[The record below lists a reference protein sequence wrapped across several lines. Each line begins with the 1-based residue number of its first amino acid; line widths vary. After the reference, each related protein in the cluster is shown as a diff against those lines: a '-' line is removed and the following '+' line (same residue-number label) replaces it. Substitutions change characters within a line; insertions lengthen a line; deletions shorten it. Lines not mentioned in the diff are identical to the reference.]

1 MTYEGWIIVTGV
13 LVGASC
19 SIIGV
24 LLVLRQMAMIS
35 DAISHTVIL
44 GLVSAFLLTSTLDS
58 FTMLI
63 GAAVA
68 GLLTTIVIQLLQNSG
83 VQPDAAIGVTFTAFF
98 ALGVFLISRYA
109 GNVHLDV
116 NHALMGDIAFVPFQ
130 TVSVFGVSMPQAF
143 LFVSVVLFLN
153 VILAVLFYKEWKVS
167 TFDPGLAVALGVPV
181 AFLHYLLMTM
191 TSVTAVSSF
200 DSVGA
205 VLVVAFMIVPA
216 ASAYLWT
223 RSFPYMFVL
232 SIFISAASCFS
243 GYYAAKWLNVSISG
257 SMAVMTGVF
266 FLISFLFAGEDGI
279 VTRVLRQKRKQRM
292 QWNAASAAASQ
303 PERDRLNG

>member
-1 MTYEGWIIVTGV
+1 MTYEGWIIITGV

-58 FTMLI
+58 FTMLL

-68 GLLTTIVIQLLQNSG
+68 GLLTTLVIQLLQNSG

-130 TVSVFGVSMPQAF
+130 TVTLFGVPVPQAF
-143 LFVSVVLFLN
+143 LFVSVVLLLN
-153 VILAVLFYKEWKVS
+153 LILIGLLYKEWKIS
-167 TFDPGLAVALGVPV
+167 TFDPALAVSLGIPA

-223 RSFPYMFVL
+223 SRLSTMFVY
-232 SIFISAASCFS
+232 SILFSAAACFS

-257 SMAVMTGVF
+257 SMAVMTGVI
-266 FLISFLFAGEDGI
+266 FLISFLFAGEGGVFPRLI
-279 VTRVLRQKRKQRM
+279 RQKTQKRKGWSEVPYSSMETKQE
-292 QWNAASAAASQ
+292 S
-303 PERDRLNG
+303 LKG